1 MTLNELSAQYRCGGE
16 SCRAKV
22 KELEDELEH
31 RQMSETERYKLRRRL
46 YIASTMMREQIA
58 MSRYL
63 ENYYGGK
70 SNGKE
75 YVC

>member
-1 MTLNELSAQYRCGGE
+1 MTLNELSAQYRRGGE
-16 SCRAKV
+16 ECRMKV
-22 KELEDELEH
+22 RQMEDELANKP
-31 RQMSETERYKLRRRL
+31 MSETERYKLRRRL

-70 SNGKE
+70 KHGKE
-75 YVC
+75 YAC

>member
-1 MTLNELSAQYRCGGE
+1 MTLNELSAQYRAGGE
-16 SCRAKV
+16 SCRVKV
-22 KELEDELEH
+22 KELEKELAE
-31 RQMSETERYKLRRRL
+31 RSMSETERYKLRRKL
-46 YIASTMMREQIA
+46 YIAGTMMREQIA

-70 SNGKE
+70 KSGKE